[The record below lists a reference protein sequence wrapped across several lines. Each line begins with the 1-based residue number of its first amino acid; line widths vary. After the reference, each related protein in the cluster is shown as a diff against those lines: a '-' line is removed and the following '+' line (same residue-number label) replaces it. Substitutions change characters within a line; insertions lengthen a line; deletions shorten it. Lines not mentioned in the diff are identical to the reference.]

1 MWIYVY
7 ICTHSIY
14 ISVVY
19 IYIYRNIRIVCIYII
34 IYIYICCKIQRK
46 QIKIMSQRLM
56 TQYYSILYYS
66 ILQYISV
73 YYSTLQYCIPKPGF
87 WQCVFVFAILI
98 VTDCEL
104 ATEVQRLK
112 HHGLRVWKYGIHM
125 NTPQF
130 CFLLGT
136 YWKHDHSPNR
146 IWCYPTI
153 FRSNRGRRNGF
164 FFSP

>member
-1 MWIYVY
+1 
-7 ICTHSIY
+7 
-14 ISVVY
+14 
-19 IYIYRNIRIVCIYII
+19 
-34 IYIYICCKIQRK
+34 
-46 QIKIMSQRLM
+46 MSQRLM

-112 HHGLRVWKYGIHM
+112 HHGLRVWKYGIH
-125 NTPQF
+125 PSCVF
-130 CFLLGT
+130 FLLGT

-164 FFSP
+164 FFSRSSHGVASSSAHIVPQSGMSTQIREPQKCVDPPFAAKLHTLQTSWRGTR